1 MPLPLILAGAAL
13 KLSPVGRFLKAIP
26 REVWIGLAVLA
37 LIAGGV
43 IYHKRAVSNAR
54 TEGHAAGVKA
64 EGDRIAAKAAV
75 IKAKADKLAAELRS
89 KNDATIRAIAGDAD
103 DLRVRGPGKAGCGSP
118 AAASSGRLVPPARPG
133 DAPLAPLPYPEWNE
147 LIGLPFAPTVAFAEQ
162 HDLCRAEALNWRQ
175 WYKGLVEA
183 SK

>member
-13 KLSPVGRFLKAIP
+13 KLSPIGKFLKDIP

-64 EGDRIAAKAAV
+64 EGERIAAKV
-75 IKAKADKLAAELRS
+75 LELKVKADKLAADIRR
-89 KNDATIRAIAGDAD
+89 KNDATNRAIAGDAD
-103 DLRVRGPGKAGCGSP
+103 ALRVRGAGKASCLGP
-118 AAASSGRLVPPARPG
+118 AASSAGGRVAPG
-133 DAPLAPLPYPEWNE
+133 GKADAAVDPLPGRERVE
-147 LIGLPFAPTVAFAEQ
+147 LIGLPFADLVNAAERC
-162 HDLCRAEALNWRQ
+162 DLNRAEVLSWRE
-175 WYKGLVEA
+175 WHKKLVEM
-183 SK
+183 K